1 MRVQRKRRGGGGS
14 FFALTFLALVLADA
28 FWFWTHR
35 PAPGPTPTPRPTVTV
50 GRFPPDPSKAVNDL
64 VVALH
69 AGLESRDLLKLLD
82 RPVETRLVD
91 AGGVNAHVYREVYRL
106 PRRWTPE
113 AITGLLAPQAKKAG
127 ARLVEGVWRPGREG
141 RVFEAVYGFSGGWAP
156 VTLGFLEVA
165 APRLALVID
174 DAGYKE
180 GRDLGVLWGLKIP
193 ATLAAIP
200 GLPYATDIA
209 RRAPEFGWEVI
220 CHLPMEGGEKIP
232 PGAYRWFLRPHTPP
246 EDVERL
252 LSEALD
258 VLPHCRGM
266 NNHMGSRA
274 TEERDLMLQV
284 AHFLRGRGMY
294 FLDSRTSDKTV
305 ALEMMRRAGV
315 PATERHVFLDNE
327 EDETYIRRQ
336 LDLAVAKARKKGFA
350 VAIGH
355 FRPHTLRVLAKSLPS
370 VRESGVKLV
379 YLSELV
385 E

>member
-1 MRVQRKRRGGGGS
+1 M
-14 FFALTFLALVLADA
+14 
-28 FWFWTHR
+28 
-35 PAPGPTPTPRPTVTV
+35 
-50 GRFPPDPSKAVNDL
+50 
-64 VVALH
+64 
-69 AGLESRDLLKLLD
+69 
-82 RPVETRLVD
+82 
-91 AGGVNAHVYREVYRL
+91 
-106 PRRWTPE
+106 
-113 AITGLLAPQAKKAG
+113 
-127 ARLVEGVWRPGREG
+127 
-141 RVFEAVYGFSGGWAP
+141 
-156 VTLGFLEVA
+156 
-165 APRLALVID
+165 
-174 DAGYKE
+174 
-180 GRDLGVLWGLKIP
+180 
-193 ATLAAIP
+193 
-200 GLPYATDIA
+200 
-209 RRAPEFGWEVI
+209 
-220 CHLPMEGGEKIP
+220 
-232 PGAYRWFLRPHTPP
+232 RPHTPP